1 MKTFFRNNIKESLA
15 SAFFVVCFV
24 CSFLSC
30 SNDYCKEP
38 MDTGLEIL
46 FATRRDTS
54 GVSLQSL
61 KVTDRKRNLLLLE
74 DSLNSSSVRLPLAAF
89 DTVSEFRMDFYRGG
103 VPYSKV
109 LVVKHKNTEEFVSAE
124 CGCRIT
130 SEIDTVYM
138 NNAYQGDSIVVRN
151 KFVLGRFDERN
162 VKIYWNFD

>member
-1 MKTFFRNNIKESLA
+1 MKVFFKNYMNRVVA
-15 SAFFVVCFV
+15 PAFFVVCLAP
-24 CSFLSC
+24 SFLSC

-38 MDTGLEIL
+38 MDTGMEVL
-46 FATRRDTS
+46 FATLRDTNS
-54 GVSLQSL
+54 VSLHNL
-61 KVTDRKRNLLLLE
+61 KVTDRKRNLVLLE
-74 DSLNSSSVRLPLAAF
+74 DSLGCSSVKLPLAAF
-89 DTVSEFRMDFYRGG
+89 DSTTEFRMDFYRSG

-130 SEIDTVYM
+130 SVIDTVFL

-151 KFVLGRFDERN
+151 ELVLGRFDERN